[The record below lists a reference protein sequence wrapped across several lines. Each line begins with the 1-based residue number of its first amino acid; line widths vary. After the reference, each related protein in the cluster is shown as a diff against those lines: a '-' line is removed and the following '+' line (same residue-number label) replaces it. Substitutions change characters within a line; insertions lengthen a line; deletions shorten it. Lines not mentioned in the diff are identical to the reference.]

1 MEIEVKVPKHG
12 PELKQATKLLE
23 SVEKD
28 LNWHEQVKRE
38 LTFTQRKEYILK
50 VSLLLDAIGE
60 LSRSRFDVREE
71 IESKYMEY
79 YSNQPALGQTLWLK
93 YYESLHKPYDKIKN
107 KCFNLIE
114 KIDPDNTIEVI

>member
-50 VSLLLDAIGE
+50 VSLLLDAVGE
-60 LSRSRFDVREE
+60 LSRSRFDIREE

-79 YSNQPALGQTLWLK
+79 YSNH
-93 YYESLHKPYDKIKN
+93 YINHMIK
-107 KCFNLIE
+107 
-114 KIDPDNTIEVI
+114 